1 LLFSICKAKALNLQG
16 FFYICNVKR
25 FIFFLFIFLFNQLNA
40 QKVVIYGQDTICS
53 NDKHASVFLDFQ
65 NKGVSPYS
73 VVYSIDN
80 ILQDTIY
87 TNLNVY
93 NIKTKIP
100 GTYLIEYFSDAV
112 DNGLDSISGSAF
124 VKVIQKPSIQLF
136 VSNDTISIISPKVS
150 FQVISDKSLKSQ
162 LWDFGDGSPIT
173 NKNNPTHLYSI
184 ENQTN
189 SGKYFLSDLVVEDI
203 NGCFD
208 TISHY
213 IFVEKDH
220 YFWMPNSF
228 SPNNDNKNDNF
239 CLYYDG
245 IREKSFLFNVFSSDG
260 SLVFS
265 TKDINEIDCNLQKGW
280 EGKHFKSD
288 KLLLPDV
295 YIYKLYFQDLRGW
308 KHQKYGKI
316 ILSL

>member
-1 LLFSICKAKALNLQG
+1 MFILF
-16 FFYICNVKR
+16 
-25 FIFFLFIFLFNQLNA
+25 FNQLNA

-53 NDKHASVFLDFQ
+53 NNGPATVFLDFQ
-65 NKGVSPYS
+65 NKGVPPYT

-80 ILQDTIY
+80 IPQDTIN
-87 TNLNVY
+87 TSLNVY

-112 DNGLDSISGSAF
+112 NNGLDSISGSAF
-124 VKVIQKPSIQLF
+124 VKVIHKPSIQLF
-136 VSNDTISIISPKVS
+136 VSNDTISITSPKVS
-150 FQVISDKSLKSQ
+150 FHVTSDKALKSQ

-189 SGKYFLSDLVVEDI
+189 SGKYFLSDLVVEDVD
-203 NGCFD
+203 GCFD
-208 TISHY
+208 TISYY
-213 IFVEKDH
+213 IFLDTDH
-220 YFWMPNSF
+220 YFWLPNSF
-228 SPNNDNKNDNF
+228 SPNNDNKNDKF

-245 IREKSFLFNVFSSDG
+245 IRDKSFLFNVFSSDG
-260 SLVFS
+260 SLVYS
-265 TKDINEIDCNLQKGW
+265 TKDIDKIDCNLQKGW
-280 EGKHFKSD
+280 TGKNIKSD
-288 KLLLPDV
+288 KSLLSDV

-308 KHQKYGKI
+308 KYQKYGKI

>member
-1 LLFSICKAKALNLQG
+1 M
-16 FFYICNVKR
+16 
-25 FIFFLFIFLFNQLNA
+25 FILLFNQLNA

-53 NDKHASVFLDFQ
+53 NNGAATVFLDFQ
-65 NKGVSPYS
+65 NKGIPPYT

-80 ILQDTIY
+80 IPQDTII
-87 TNLNVY
+87 TSLNVY

-112 DNGLDSISGSAF
+112 NNGLDSISGSAF
-124 VKVIQKPSIQLF
+124 VKVIHKPSIQLF
-136 VSNDTISIISPKVS
+136 VSNDTISITSPKVS
-150 FQVISDKSLKSQ
+150 FHVTSDKALKSQ